1 MLPVVE
7 EASLA
12 VLTALA
18 VQLAAEKG
26 LEVLAVTAWVE
37 QQAPVELREEL
48 AVVPA
53 ATAWEERAVAAKAT
67 AWNERAVVT
76 APRVASAAAAAA
88 AKARDLV
95 VAMMWWRLGSLQNL
109 LFPWTRQMASQLA

>member
-37 QQAPVELREEL
+37 QQAPVELRE
-48 AVVPA
+48 
-53 ATAWEERAVAAKAT
+53 
-67 AWNERAVVT
+67 
-76 APRVASAAAAAA
+76 
-88 AKARDLV
+88 
-95 VAMMWWRLGSLQNL
+95 
-109 LFPWTRQMASQLA
+109 

>member
-53 ATAWEERAVAAKAT
+53 AAAWE
-67 AWNERAVVT
+67 ERAVVT
-76 APRVASAAAAAA
+76 APRVASAAVAAA

-109 LFPWTRQMASQLA
+109 LFLWTRQMASQLA

>member
-53 ATAWEERAVAAKAT
+53 ATAWEERAV
-67 AWNERAVVT
+67 VT

-109 LFPWTRQMASQLA
+109 LFLWTRQMASQLA